1 LEETKI
7 SGKRKCGKKL
17 SQDEKVFLERKTNRK
32 KPSLSR
38 FFSTSEPTAV
48 GDADALPSY
57 DMGKSKIA
65 VRELCVIHSVYSFS
79 FKAISPTFDSKFCSI
94 TARVVTLVYTY
105 KFNRKLNTIFYQR
118 QTQIVTQILLRYSNI
133 SGSA

>member
-17 SQDEKVFLERKTNRK
+17 SQEEKVFLVRKTNRK

-79 FKAISPTFDSKFCSI
+79 FKAISPTFDSKF
-94 TARVVTLVYTY
+94 L
-105 KFNRKLNTIFYQR
+105 FYHR
-118 QTQIVTQILLRYSNI
+118 
-133 SGSA
+133 SGSNTSLYIQVQPKAKYNLLPAANTNCNANFAPV